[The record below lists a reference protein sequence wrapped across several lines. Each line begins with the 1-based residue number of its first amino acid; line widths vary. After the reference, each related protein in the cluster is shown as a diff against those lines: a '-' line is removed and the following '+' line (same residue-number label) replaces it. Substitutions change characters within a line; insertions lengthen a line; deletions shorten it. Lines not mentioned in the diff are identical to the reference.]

1 MCAISHESGDNL
13 KKGVLYMYFTFKK
26 VNDNLVTIDARTD
39 NGEVKAKSFT
49 NPTRPVDL
57 GTFALFALNLGEAM
71 DADLVEPEQLVFCYD
86 RSYKNLVRI
95 FNSASYVIFRSGRF
109 EPHTEEMPINRQIAL
124 LEDNNAVELNKENY
138 KNFFKKEIEDALHGR
153 NEKVYTIWKC
163 EDSIYI
169 SIL

>member
-1 MCAISHESGDNL
+1 
-13 KKGVLYMYFTFKK
+13 MYFTFKK

-57 GTFALFALNLGEAM
+57 GTFALNLGEAM
-71 DADLVEPEQLVFCYD
+71 DADLVEPEQLVFCYEQ
-86 RSYKNLVRI
+86 SYKNLVRI

>member
-1 MCAISHESGDNL
+1 
-13 KKGVLYMYFTFKK
+13 MYFTFKK

-71 DADLVEPEQLVFCYD
+71 DADLVEPEQLAFCYD

-138 KNFFKKEIEDALHGR
+138 KNFFKK
-153 NEKVYTIWKC
+153 N
-163 EDSIYI
+163 
-169 SIL
+169 

>member
-71 DADLVEPEQLVFCYD
+71 DADLVEPEQLVFCYEQ
-86 RSYKNLVRI
+86 SYENVISVLTNAEYFIVR
-95 FNSASYVIFRSGRF
+95 AGRF
-109 EPHTEEMPINRQIAL
+109 EPYEEEMSARKIAL

-138 KNFFKKEIEDALHGR
+138 KNFFKKEIEDTLHGR
-153 NEKVYTIWKC
+153 NEKVYIIWKC